1 MIEKSNSLSDQIY
14 WNMKTYVVL
23 VLSKFYYYF
32 GLLLYFSLEYFMKH
46 KNRISEEWPFH
57 TFLKVEIFLDTTY
70 KKKCTIVHIIIIIIV
85 FL

>member
-1 MIEKSNSLSDQIY
+1 MIEKSNSLSDQKY

-32 GLLLYFSLEYFMKH
+32 GLVYFYLQHFMKH
-46 KNRISEEWPFH
+46 KNLISEEWPFH
-57 TFLKVEIFLDTTY
+57 DFLKVKILFRRYT
-70 KKKCTIVHIIIIIIV
+70 KKCTIVHIIIIIIV